1 MLSATTTTSLNQLTT
16 LFFIRGIRMEFPD
29 ELFRVGEI
37 SVGNGTVD
45 FPYC

>member
-1 MLSATTTTSLNQLTT
+1 MERVPLFPLSIVS
-16 LFFIRGIRMEFPD
+16 RGIRMEFPD